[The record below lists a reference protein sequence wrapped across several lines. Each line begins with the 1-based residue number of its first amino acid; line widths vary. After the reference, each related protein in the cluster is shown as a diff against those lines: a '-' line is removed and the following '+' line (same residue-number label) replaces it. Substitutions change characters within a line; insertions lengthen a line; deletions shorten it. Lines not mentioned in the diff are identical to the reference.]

1 MSGEFVAALEDVTEL
16 YAEAD
21 DPKRP
26 RVNFDECS
34 VELHADAKEP
44 LPIAPG
50 RPARID
56 YEYVRNGTANL
67 FIIVN
72 PNSGEHH
79 VTVTERRT
87 KLDFAEQMRY
97 LCDDLYPGAEVVRVV
112 LDNSNTH
119 TMGSLYEAFSPE
131 EARRLASKLEFHFTP
146 VHASWLNMAE
156 LELSVLSRQCL
167 NRRIPDAEFLAR
179 EIAAWQASR
188 NQNKVKINWCFKIA
202 DARKKMARVYPKQTS
217 AADH

>member
-1 MSGEFVAALEDVTEL
+1 MEDVAEL
-16 YAEAD
+16 YAEDD
-21 DPKRP
+21 DPMRP

-34 VELHADAKEP
+34 VELHADVQEP
-44 LPIAPG
+44 LPLAPG
-50 RPARID
+50 RPARFD
-56 YEYVRNGTANL
+56 YEYVRKGTANI
-67 FIIVN
+67 FVIVD
-72 PNSGEHH
+72 PNLGKRYVS
-79 VTVTERRT
+79 VTERRT

-97 LCDDLYPGAEVVRVV
+97 LCDELYPDAEVIRVV
-112 LDNSNTH
+112 MDNLNTH
-119 TMGSLYEAFSPE
+119 TYGALYEAFEPA

-146 VHASWLNMAE
+146 KHASWLNMAE

-188 NQNKVKINWCFKIA
+188 NQDEVKINWCFKVA
-202 DARKKMARVYPKQTS
+202 DARKKMSRIYPKLTP